1 MIFPHVYREG
11 AKVMWGYVN
20 QILGQPS
27 LIGESSIARF
37 PGSELISRTK
47 NKILKS
53 STSAGA
59 TGPVGSKNG
68 LGNIVLHPSLQ
79 RRMEQL
85 SRATANTKTHQAP
98 FVI

>member
-1 MIFPHVYREG
+1 MFIEKER

-20 QILGQPS
+20 QILGQPL

-37 PGSELISRTK
+37 PGLELISQAK

-53 STSAGA
+53 STSVGA
-59 TGPVGSKNG
+59 TWPVGSKNG
-68 LGNIVLHPSLQ
+68 IGNIVLHPSLQ

-85 SRATANTKTHQAP
+85 SHAIANTKTH
-98 FVI
+98 